1 MEAGTG
7 AAAGLAGV
15 AGEAAGAVAATAPEA
30 VSAAYRMAAS
40 MGHRVYAPLADRI
53 GAFAEI
59 NLPRR
64 AAACSFRACRA
75 EAAGTADRI
84 KCPTFDR

>member
-1 MEAGTG
+1 MAGGAGG
-7 AAAGLAGV
+7 AAAV
-15 AGEAAGAVAATAPEA
+15 TAPEA

-59 NLPRR
+59 EVARR
-64 AAACSFRACRA
+64 ATEYSFRACRA
-75 EAAGTADRI
+75 DTADAVDTVDRI
-84 KCPTFDR
+84 KCPIFKR